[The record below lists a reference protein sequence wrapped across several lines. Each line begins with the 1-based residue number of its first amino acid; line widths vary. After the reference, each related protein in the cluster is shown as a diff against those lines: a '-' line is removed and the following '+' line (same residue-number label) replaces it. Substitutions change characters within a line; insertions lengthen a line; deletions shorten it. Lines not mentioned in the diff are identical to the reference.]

1 MKQLV
6 SGCGC
11 HIQMNFGHVTNRL
24 HGNIS
29 PVAEL
34 AKDVVNLTQQ
44 IYGCGSALPYTL
56 TQMGNEVAHLT

>member
-1 MKQLV
+1 
-6 SGCGC
+6 
-11 HIQMNFGHVTNRL
+11 MNFGHVTNRL